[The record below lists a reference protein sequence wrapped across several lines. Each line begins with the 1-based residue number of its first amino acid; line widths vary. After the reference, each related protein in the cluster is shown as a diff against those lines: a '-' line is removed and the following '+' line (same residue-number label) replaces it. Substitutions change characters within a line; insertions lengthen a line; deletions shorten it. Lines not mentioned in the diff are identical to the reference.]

1 MKACQVCAH
10 RVHIPGKC
18 AGAMANGTTC
28 PCPGPKA
35 TEIPLELAREML
47 ARKARNRASKKAGDA
62 WESEIIAKA
71 KAEGWLV
78 HHVRPA
84 KTAKGWRSPISGH
97 KGFPDIALVHPARG
111 TFFVVEAKTGA
122 ATLSKEQNE
131 WRQAL
136 VRARVYYCVWH
147 PEMRDAIYKTLEG
160 RG

>member
-47 ARKARNRASKKAGDA
+47 ARKARNRASKKAGDS

-97 KGFPDIALVHPARG
+97 KGFPDLTLLHIERG
-111 TFFVVEAKTGA
+111 LIFPECKAGVRAD
-122 ATLSKEQNE
+122 LSKEQK
-131 WRQAL
+131 
-136 VRARVYYCVWH
+136 VWH
-147 PEMRDAIYKTLEG
+147 VTFKILGLDAPIWRPENRDAIYKRLEG
-160 RG
+160 RN

>member
-1 MKACQVCAH
+1 
-10 RVHIPGKC
+10 
-18 AGAMANGTTC
+18 MANGSAC

-47 ARKARNRASKKAGDA
+47 ARKARNRASKKAGDS

-97 KGFPDIALVHPARG
+97 PGFPDVALAHFDRKD
-111 TFFVVEAKTGA
+111 FLLVECKSGA
-122 ATLSKEQNE
+122 SSRVSPEQNRWHGTLMVAGVQVRV
-131 WRQAL
+131 WR
-136 VRARVYYCVWH
+136 
-147 PEMRDAIYKTLEG
+147 PEDRDAIYKRLEG